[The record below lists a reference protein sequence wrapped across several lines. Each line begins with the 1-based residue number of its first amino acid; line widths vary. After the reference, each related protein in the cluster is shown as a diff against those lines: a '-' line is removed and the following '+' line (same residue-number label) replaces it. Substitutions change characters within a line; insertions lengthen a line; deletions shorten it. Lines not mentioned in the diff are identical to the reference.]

1 MNYAE
6 ERSYLIVGLGRFG
19 TALCSKLAELGQN
32 VIGIDSSA
40 AAVAAVADR
49 ISVAAQMDVTDEAS
63 LIKIGAKEVDVAV
76 VTIGEAVEPSVLCTS
91 LLVEIGVPKVIAR
104 ASNRLHARVLERVG
118 AHSVISPEY
127 DMGARIGELLVY
139 PWYSSFTRI
148 DGGNFVVGKI
158 LPIPEMVGKSI
169 AELKF
174 SQKYKVIVILMEY
187 GGKQHIP
194 DPARCIDKADMLW
207 VQGTIDD
214 IDRLVGSDS
223 ASRYI

>member
-1 MNYAE
+1 MNEKE
-6 ERSYLIVGLGRFG
+6 EKSYLIVGLGRFG
-19 TALCSKLAELGQN
+19 TALCEKLASLGQN
-32 VIGIDSSA
+32 VIGVDDA
-40 AAVAAVADR
+40 AAPVAEIADK

-91 LLVEIGVPKVIAR
+91 LLVELGVPTVIAR

-118 AHSVISPEY
+118 AHKVISPEY
-127 DMGARIGELLVY
+127 DMGARIGEALVY

-148 DGGNFVVGKI
+148 GGSDFVIGKI
-158 LPIPEMVGKSI
+158 PPLPEMIGRSM

-187 GGKQHIP
+187 DGKQHIP
-194 DPARCIDKADMLW
+194 DPMRPIEEGDMLW
-207 VQGTIDD
+207 VQGTVDGIDAL
-214 IDRLVGSDS
+214 IGRDS
-223 ASRYI
+223 